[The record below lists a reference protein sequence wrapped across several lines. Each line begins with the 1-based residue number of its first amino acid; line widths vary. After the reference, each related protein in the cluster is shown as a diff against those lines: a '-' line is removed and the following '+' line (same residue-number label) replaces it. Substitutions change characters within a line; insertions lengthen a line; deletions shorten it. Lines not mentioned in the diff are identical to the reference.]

1 MIGPTTHTVMLQ
13 MFAFACAS
21 HEWRVHWESTA
32 ERSLCRHLNI
42 QPRRVAQPPSTPLR
56 RRHLGPRNRDSSH
69 RYLGY
74 AARLTRTK
82 KNPLADSESSPWMGG
97 RGPMTLAVITRIS
110 SGSQFKQ
117 GVWIMKLKSHSGA
130 SKRFHKTG
138 DENKRMK
145 INSSVNSQSYGSFA
159 SSAH

>member
-1 MIGPTTHTVMLQ
+1 
-13 MFAFACAS
+13 
-21 HEWRVHWESTA
+21 
-32 ERSLCRHLNI
+32 
-42 QPRRVAQPPSTPLR
+42 
-56 RRHLGPRNRDSSH
+56 
-69 RYLGY
+69 
-74 AARLTRTK
+74 
-82 KNPLADSESSPWMGG
+82 
-97 RGPMTLAVITRIS
+97 MTLAVITRIS